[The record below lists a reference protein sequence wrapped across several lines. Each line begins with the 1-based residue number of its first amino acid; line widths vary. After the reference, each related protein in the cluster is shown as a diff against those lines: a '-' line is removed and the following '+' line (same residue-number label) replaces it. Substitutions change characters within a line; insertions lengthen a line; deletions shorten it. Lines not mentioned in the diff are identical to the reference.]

1 MKSVLATLLLAAQEV
16 EEEHHEDPSQSHH
29 WLWPERAEIIYGG
42 IAFAVVAFLLWK
54 FGLPQAKKMAAE
66 RTARIQRE
74 MDEAASA
81 KAAADEAAV
90 RIRQQ
95 LGDVESE
102 RQQMLADAE
111 AQAAQLVEDG
121 RRRLVEELA
130 EIEAKADADIAAAGT
145 RVVSEVQAEVAR
157 IAAAATEQLVVQN
170 LDDATQAELIDEFV
184 ARVGAGATNGAR
196 S

>member
-1 MKSVLATLLLAAQEV
+1 MRWLSALMVAAQET
-16 EEEHHEDPSQSHH
+16 EEHAEDPSQSHH

-95 LGDVESE
+95 LGDIESE
-102 RQQMLADAE
+102 RQELLAEAE

-121 RRRLVEELA
+121 RRRLDEELA
-130 EIEAKADADIAAAGT
+130 ELEAKADADIATATT
-145 RVVSEVQAEVAR
+145 RVVSEIQAEVAR
-157 IAAAATEQLVVQN
+157 VAAAATERLVVDN
-170 LDDATQAELIDEFV
+170 LDEATQTELIEQFV
-184 ARVGAGATNGAR
+184 TGVGASRTNGAR
-196 S
+196 